1 MQPSDA
7 RSKQLNLGMLGG
19 QRQIL
24 NLTHTKDLAGLAA
37 VVGQSLVDTATLAVK
52 TPAPLRFWWSLGI
65 AFNRAVFVKTT
76 LKLNILA
83 KRNFLGSP

>member
-1 MQPSDA
+1 MQPNDLK
-7 RSKQLNLGMLGG
+7 RLTPQLLGG

-52 TPAPLRFWWSLGI
+52 TPARLRFWWSLGI
-65 AFNRAVFVKTT
+65 ITLNRTVFVKTT